1 MVKIGLIQNAWAEL
15 FYKHTAPLIR
25 LLNNE
30 ESSSCHVVVLAQQC
44 LSHVV
49 MTFGL
54 LGLSATRA
62 MKRKI
67 ALNAAKYEIEADSSQ
82 SEIRIIAKHKEWEPV
97 AFITHNLLEE
107 LLETEWK
114 ENLASVHTAV
124 EEFARERGWL
134 DKYSN
139 KLLQISLGAE
149 VGELGQELEWV
160 APDTEISLEKKS
172 AIARELADVG
182 IYLCHIIRVN
192 SLTDNSPIESK

>member
-49 MTFGL
+49 MTF
-54 LGLSATRA
+54 AT
-62 MKRKI
+62 
-67 ALNAAKYEIEADSSQ
+67 KYDIEADSSQ
-82 SEIRIIAKHKEWEPV
+82 SEIRIIGKHKEWEPV